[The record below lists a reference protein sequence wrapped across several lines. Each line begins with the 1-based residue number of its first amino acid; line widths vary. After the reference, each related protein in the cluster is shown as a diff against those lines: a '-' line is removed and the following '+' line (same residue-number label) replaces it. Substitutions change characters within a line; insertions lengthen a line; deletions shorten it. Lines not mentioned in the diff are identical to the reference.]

1 VFLDRP
7 RRREAAGGQLALWLR
22 DAFPSA
28 VRSYQPLTFY
38 PALAY
43 GVDNDRIGSAKFIG
57 VGNRGLSG
65 IVYRIKV
72 ACGRSKQS
80 WHNAWGGRFSK
91 IAGPK
96 FHARKIKRQRPIS
109 NDKSSVENFKLK
121 HRPSVDQGGGKRLG
135 HQFCWRIVTPAGV
148 RTSLVRWFRFGA
160 TRRGDD
166 KTAPAGFSTDFL
178 KNLPEAY
185 PSTYAGSGVQLSI

>member
-1 VFLDRP
+1 MAFRGSTKQAGCSSTGPGDGK
-7 RRREAAGGQLALWLR
+7 RRAVNLALWLR
-22 DAFPSA
+22 DAFPSV

-43 GVDNDRIGSAKFIG
+43 GVDNNRIGSANFIG

-80 WHNAWGGRFSK
+80 RHNAWGGRFSK

-121 HRPSVDQGGGKRLG
+121 HRPSVDQGGGKRRANRFL
-135 HQFCWRIVTPAGV
+135 TLA
-148 RTSLVRWFRFGA
+148 SLW
-160 TRRGDD
+160 
-166 KTAPAGFSTDFL
+166 
-178 KNLPEAY
+178 
-185 PSTYAGSGVQLSI
+185 